1 MLIKYIVLYLKYNY
15 NEVIIKTNK
24 MSNTKTELTDRE
36 KVINFLIKEKGT
48 NIHRII
54 RRCELKEKRAN
65 SIINDLYDRGFI
77 SKKMEQQGDVW
88 NTSWYSEILTYIG

>member
-1 MLIKYIVLYLKYNY
+1 MN
-15 NEVIIKTNK
+15 
-24 MSNTKTELTDRE
+24 NTKTQTELTDRE

-65 SIINDLYDRGFI
+65 SIINDLYERGFI